1 MDRRERDDF
10 LERLVIYR
18 RAYVLRSRY
27 DSEPVLTVEAAIAYC
42 ERTMRTARAID
53 ATAYAA

>member
-1 MDRRERDDF
+1 MDRRERTDF

-18 RAYVLRSRY
+18 RAYALRSRY
-27 DSEPVLTVEAAIAYC
+27 DSEPVLTVKAAVAHG

-53 ATAYAA
+53 ATARVA